1 MKRTLLL
8 GIVALLFSSCAQY
21 VSEVN
26 GHFDARNKTMSV
38 PPGMDGAKNVIKS
51 ELKRHGWSLYASGMG
66 ATMEQ
71 YGSTRRLYADTIA
84 KYTMLLD
91 YNMTQNDLVLGKE
104 YTYNLSIIE
113 NRSGQEI
120 LTAQGKNS
128 TPRQFAEKLMSDISA
143 NTY

>member
-8 GIVALLFSSCAQY
+8 GIAALLFSSCAQY
-21 VSEVN
+21 ISEVN

-38 PPGMDGAKNVIKS
+38 PPGMDGAKTEIKS
-51 ELKRHGWSLYASGMG
+51 ELRRHGWTLYASGMG
-66 ATMEQ
+66 STMEQ
-71 YGSTRRLYADTIA
+71 YGSTSRFYSDTTA
-84 KYTMLLD
+84 KYTMLL
-91 YNMTQNDLVLGKE
+91 NSKMTQDDLVLGKE

-113 NRSGQEI
+113 NRSGLEI
-120 LTAQGKNS
+120 MTAQGNHS